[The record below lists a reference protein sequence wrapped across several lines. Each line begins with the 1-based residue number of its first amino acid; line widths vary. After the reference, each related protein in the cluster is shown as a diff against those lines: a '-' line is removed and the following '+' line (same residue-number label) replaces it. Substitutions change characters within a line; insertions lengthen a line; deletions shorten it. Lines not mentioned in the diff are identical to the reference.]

1 MPKLSDHQLSISV
14 INECA
19 LSGKPF
25 TLSTIESEILRRD
38 GILRV
43 DICVP
48 VREYFRNMIDQG
60 YFQKVGDTPEPNSE
74 SLYSPSE
81 SFLLLAELVPHCVAN
96 GLKLDTYAVIL
107 ELGYLRDNK
116 TLRNNTTL

>member
-1 MPKLSDHQLSISV
+1 MLNKTNKLFNHQLSISV
-14 INECA
+14 INEFA

-25 TLSTIESEILRRD
+25 TLSAIESEILRRD

-43 DICVP
+43 GICVP
-48 VREYFRNMIDQG
+48 VREYFHNMIDQG

-74 SLYSPSE
+74 PLYSPSE

-96 GLKLDTYAVIL
+96 GLKLDAYAVIL
-107 ELGYLRDNK
+107 ELGYLR
-116 TLRNNTTL
+116 NNTTL